1 MKPEIDSVRDGHKMN
16 APRIDV
22 DAAVIG
28 GGHNGLTCAAYL
40 AEAGRSV
47 VVLERDESVGGAA
60 RSERVFPDHDAQL
73 SRYAYLVSLL
83 PQLIVDELGLDVTL
97 LQRPGTGERRARRD
111 DGAAGRARL
120 PDDDRSH
127 CSASMRS
134 VVSSATTTRGRT

>member
-1 MKPEIDSVRDGHKMN
+1 MGTRRLTSTSPCASPAHNER
-16 APRIDV
+16 PRIDV

-47 VVLERDESVGGAA
+47 VVLERSESVGGAA

-73 SRYAYLVSLL
+73 SRYAYLVSLM

-97 LQRPGTGERRARRD
+97 LQRTERRRRT
-111 DGAAGRARL
+111 
-120 PDDDRSH
+120 
-127 CSASMRS
+127 
-134 VVSSATTTRGRT
+134 SSRR